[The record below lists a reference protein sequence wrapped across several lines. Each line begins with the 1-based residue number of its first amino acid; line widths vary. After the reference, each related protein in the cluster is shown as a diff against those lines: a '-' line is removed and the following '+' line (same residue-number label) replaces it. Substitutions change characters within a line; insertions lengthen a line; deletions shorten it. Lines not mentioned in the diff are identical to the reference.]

1 MRNTEH
7 VEEILTYLDLMK
19 MYALTALE
27 SEEEF
32 NRLNVDRSERIR
44 ISSVSMEVGQ
54 IGEQLESD
62 KMPHLFYELIDDEM
76 NAYFSKIAGMR
87 QRLFHNYDGIEED
100 YLWKVVDNHLLELVD
115 ILDDLI
121 DRFKDLLRSLT

>member
-7 VEEILTYLDLMK
+7 IEEILKYLELMK

-27 SEEEF
+27 SDSEF
-32 NRLNVDRSERIR
+32 ERLNVDRSERIR

-54 IGEQLESD
+54 IGEQLKSD
-62 KMPHLFYELIDDEM
+62 KMPHLFYDMIDDET

-87 QRLFHNYDGIEED
+87 QRLFHNYEGIYEG
-100 YLWKVVDNHLLELVD
+100 YLWGVIDEE
-115 ILDDLI
+115 LDDLI
-121 DRFKDLLRSLT
+121 EILDRLIEDFKRMLEI

>member
-7 VEEILTYLDLMK
+7 IEEILKYLELMK

-27 SEEEF
+27 SDSEF
-32 NRLNVDRSERIR
+32 ERLNVDRSERIR

-54 IGEQLESD
+54 IGEQLKSD
-62 KMPHLFYELIDDEM
+62 KMPHLFYDMIDDEM

-87 QRLFHNYDGIEED
+87 QRLFHNYEGIYEG
-100 YLWKVVDNHLLELVD
+100 YLWEVVDEELVD
-115 ILDDLI
+115 LIEILDRLI
-121 DRFKDLLRSLT
+121 EDFKRMLEI

>member
-7 VEEILTYLDLMK
+7 IEEILKYLELMK

-27 SEEEF
+27 SDSEF
-32 NRLNVDRSERIR
+32 ERLNVDRSERIR
-44 ISSVSMEVGQ
+44 ISSVSMEAGQ
-54 IGEQLESD
+54 ISEQLKSD
-62 KMPHLFYELIDDEM
+62 KMPHLFYDMIDDEM

-87 QRLFHNYDGIEED
+87 QRLFHNYEGIEEE
-100 YLWKVVDNHLLELVD
+100 YLWQVVDNHLLELVD

-121 DRFKDLLRSLT
+121 DKFGRMLES

>member
-32 NRLNVDRSERIR
+32 NRLNIDRSERIR
-44 ISSVSMEVGQ
+44 ISSISMEIGQ
-54 IGEQLESD
+54 IGEQLKSD
-62 KMPHLFYELIDDEM
+62 KMPHLFYEMIDEET
-76 NAYFSKIAGMR
+76 NSYFSKIAGMR
-87 QRLFHNYDGIEED
+87 HRLFHNYEGINED
-100 YLWKVVDNHLLELVD
+100 YLWRVVDRKLSELIE
-115 ILDDLI
+115 ILDSLI
-121 DRFKDLLRSLT
+121 DEFKSLL

>member
-7 VEEILTYLDLMK
+7 IEEILKYLELMK

-27 SEEEF
+27 SDSEF
-32 NRLNVDRSERIR
+32 ERLNVDRSERIR

-54 IGEQLESD
+54 IGEQLKSD
-62 KMPHLFYELIDDEM
+62 KMPHLFYDMIDDEM

-87 QRLFHNYDGIEED
+87 QRLFHNYEGIYEG
-100 YLWKVVDNHLLELVD
+100 YLWEVVDEELVD
-115 ILDDLI
+115 LIEILDRLI
-121 DRFKDLLRSLT
+121 EDFKRILEI

>member
-1 MRNTEH
+1 MRNTENI
-7 VEEILTYLDLMK
+7 EEILSYLDLMK

-27 SEEEF
+27 SDSEF
-32 NRLNVDRSERIR
+32 ERLNVDRSERIR

-54 IGEQLESD
+54 IGEQLKSD
-62 KMPHLFYELIDDEM
+62 KMPHLFYDMIDDEM

-87 QRLFHNYDGIEED
+87 QRLFHNYEGIYEG
-100 YLWKVVDNHLLELVD
+100 YLWEVVDDHLLELVD

-121 DRFKDLLRSLT
+121 DKFERMLES

>member
-1 MRNTEH
+1 MRNTENI
-7 VEEILTYLDLMK
+7 EEILKYLELMK

-27 SEEEF
+27 SDSEF
-32 NRLNVDRSERIR
+32 ERLNIDRLERIR

-54 IGEQLESD
+54 IGEQLKSD
-62 KMPHLFYELIDDEM
+62 KMPHLFYDMIDDEM

-87 QRLFHNYDGIEED
+87 QRLFHNYEGIEEE

-121 DRFKDLLRSLT
+121 DKFERMLES

>member
-7 VEEILTYLDLMK
+7 IEEILKYLELMK

-27 SEEEF
+27 SDSEF
-32 NRLNVDRSERIR
+32 ERLNVDRSERIR

-54 IGEQLESD
+54 IGEQLKSD
-62 KMPHLFYELIDDEM
+62 KMPHLFYDMIDDEM

-87 QRLFHNYDGIEED
+87 QRLFHNYEGIYEG
-100 YLWKVVDNHLLELVD
+100 YLWEVVDEELAD
-115 ILDDLI
+115 LIEILDRLIEDLKRMLEI
-121 DRFKDLLRSLT
+121 

>member
-7 VEEILTYLDLMK
+7 IEEILKYLELMK

-27 SEEEF
+27 SDSEF
-32 NRLNVDRSERIR
+32 ERLNVDRSERIR

-54 IGEQLESD
+54 IGEQLKSD
-62 KMPHLFYELIDDEM
+62 KMPHLFYDMIDDET

-87 QRLFHNYDGIEED
+87 QRLFHNYEGIYEG
-100 YLWKVVDNHLLELVD
+100 YLWEVVDDHLLGLVD

-121 DRFKDLLRSLT
+121 DKFERMLES

>member
-7 VEEILTYLDLMK
+7 IEEILKYLELMK

-27 SEEEF
+27 SDSEF
-32 NRLNVDRSERIR
+32 ERLNVDRSERIR

-54 IGEQLESD
+54 IGEQLKSD
-62 KMPHLFYELIDDEM
+62 KMPHLFYDMIDDEM

-87 QRLFHNYDGIEED
+87 QRLFHNYEGIYEG
-100 YLWKVVDNHLLELVD
+100 YLWEVVDEELSD
-115 ILDDLI
+115 LIEILDRLI
-121 DRFKDLLRSLT
+121 EDFERMLEI

>member
-7 VEEILTYLDLMK
+7 IEEILKYLELMK

-27 SEEEF
+27 SDSEF
-32 NRLNVDRSERIR
+32 ERLNVDRSERIR

-54 IGEQLESD
+54 IGEQLKSD
-62 KMPHLFYELIDDEM
+62 KMPHLFYDMIDDEM

-87 QRLFHNYDGIEED
+87 QRLFHNYEGIYEG
-100 YLWKVVDNHLLELVD
+100 YLWEVVDDHLLELVD

-121 DRFKDLLRSLT
+121 DKFERMLES

>member
-7 VEEILTYLDLMK
+7 IEEILKYLELMK

-27 SEEEF
+27 SDSEF
-32 NRLNVDRSERIR
+32 KRLNVDRSERIR

-54 IGEQLESD
+54 IGEQLKSD
-62 KMPHLFYELIDDEM
+62 KMPHLFYDMIDDEM

-87 QRLFHNYDGIEED
+87 QRLFHNYEGIYEG
-100 YLWKVVDNHLLELVD
+100 YLWEVVDEELAD
-115 ILDDLI
+115 LIEILDRLI
-121 DRFKDLLRSLT
+121 EDFKRMLEI

>member
-7 VEEILTYLDLMK
+7 IEEILKYLELMK

-27 SEEEF
+27 SDSEF
-32 NRLNVDRSERIR
+32 ERLNVDRSERIR

-54 IGEQLESD
+54 IGEQLKSD
-62 KMPHLFYELIDDEM
+62 KMPHLFYDMIDDEM

-87 QRLFHNYDGIEED
+87 QRLFHNYEGIYEG
-100 YLWKVVDNHLLELVD
+100 YLWEVVDEELAD
-115 ILDDLI
+115 LIEILDRLI
-121 DRFKDLLRSLT
+121 EDFKRMLEI

>member
-1 MRNTEH
+1 MRNTENI
-7 VEEILTYLDLMK
+7 EEILKYLELMK

-27 SEEEF
+27 SDSEF
-32 NRLNVDRSERIR
+32 ERPNVDRSERIR

-54 IGEQLESD
+54 IGEQLKSD
-62 KMPHLFYELIDDEM
+62 KMPHLFYDMIDDEM

-87 QRLFHNYDGIEED
+87 QRLFHNYEGIYEG
-100 YLWKVVDNHLLELVD
+100 YLWEVVDDHLLGLVD

-121 DRFKDLLRSLT
+121 DKFERMLES

>member
-7 VEEILTYLDLMK
+7 VEEILKYLELMK

-27 SEEEF
+27 SDSEF
-32 NRLNVDRSERIR
+32 ERLNVDRSERIR

-54 IGEQLESD
+54 IGEQLKSD
-62 KMPHLFYELIDDEM
+62 KMPHLFYDMIDDEM

-87 QRLFHNYDGIEED
+87 QRLFHNYEGIYEG
-100 YLWKVVDNHLLELVD
+100 YLWEVVDEELAD
-115 ILDDLI
+115 LIEILDRLI
-121 DRFKDLLRSLT
+121 EDFKRMLEI

>member
-1 MRNTEH
+1 MRNTEQI
-7 VEEILTYLDLMK
+7 EEILTYLDLMK

-27 SEEEF
+27 SDSEF
-32 NRLNVDRSERIR
+32 ERLNVDRSERIR

-54 IGEQLESD
+54 IGEQLKSD
-62 KMPHLFYELIDDEM
+62 KMPHLFYDMIDDEM

-87 QRLFHNYDGIEED
+87 QRLFHNYEGIYEG
-100 YLWKVVDNHLLELVD
+100 YLWEVVDDHLLGLVD

-121 DRFKDLLRSLT
+121 DKFERMLES

>member
-7 VEEILTYLDLMK
+7 IEEILKYLELMK

-27 SEEEF
+27 SDSEF
-32 NRLNVDRSERIR
+32 ERLNVDRSERIR

-54 IGEQLESD
+54 IGEQLKSD
-62 KMPHLFYELIDDEM
+62 KMPHLFYDMIDDEM

-87 QRLFHNYDGIEED
+87 QRLFHNYEGIYEG
-100 YLWKVVDNHLLELVD
+100 YLWEVVDEELAD
-115 ILDDLI
+115 LIEILDRLI
-121 DRFKDLLRSLT
+121 EDSKRMLEI

>member
-7 VEEILTYLDLMK
+7 IEEILKYLELMK

-27 SEEEF
+27 SDSEF
-32 NRLNVDRSERIR
+32 ERLNVDRSERIR
-44 ISSVSMEVGQ
+44 ISSVSIEVGQ
-54 IGEQLESD
+54 IGEQLKSD
-62 KMPHLFYELIDDEM
+62 KMPHLFYDMIDDET

-87 QRLFHNYDGIEED
+87 QRLFHNYEGIYEG
-100 YLWKVVDNHLLELVD
+100 YLWEVVDDHLLGLVD

-121 DRFKDLLRSLT
+121 DKFERMLES

>member
-7 VEEILTYLDLMK
+7 IEEILKYLELMK

-27 SEEEF
+27 SDSEF
-32 NRLNVDRSERIR
+32 ERLNVDRSERIR

-54 IGEQLESD
+54 IGEQLKSD
-62 KMPHLFYELIDDEM
+62 KMPHLFYDMIDDEM

-87 QRLFHNYDGIEED
+87 QRLFHNYEGIYEG
-100 YLWKVVDNHLLELVD
+100 YLWEVVDEELAD
-115 ILDDLI
+115 LIEILDRLI
-121 DRFKDLLRSLT
+121 EDFKRILEI

>member
-1 MRNTEH
+1 MRNTENI
-7 VEEILTYLDLMK
+7 EEILKYLELMK

-27 SEEEF
+27 SDSEF
-32 NRLNVDRSERIR
+32 ERLNVDRSERIR

-54 IGEQLESD
+54 IGEQLKSD
-62 KMPHLFYELIDDEM
+62 KMPHLFYDMIDDET

-87 QRLFHNYDGIEED
+87 QRLFHNYEGIYEG
-100 YLWKVVDNHLLELVD
+100 YLWEVVDDHLLELVN

-121 DRFKDLLRSLT
+121 DKFERMLES

>member
-7 VEEILTYLDLMK
+7 IEEILKYLELMK

-27 SEEEF
+27 SDSEF
-32 NRLNVDRSERIR
+32 ERLNVDRSERIR

-54 IGEQLESD
+54 IGEQLKSD
-62 KMPHLFYELIDDEM
+62 KMPHLFYDIIDDEM

-87 QRLFHNYDGIEED
+87 QRLFHNYEGIYEG
-100 YLWKVVDNHLLELVD
+100 YLWEVVDEELAD
-115 ILDDLI
+115 LIEILDRLI
-121 DRFKDLLRSLT
+121 EDFKRMLEI

>member
-7 VEEILTYLDLMK
+7 IDEILKYLELMK

-27 SEEEF
+27 SDSEF
-32 NRLNVDRSERIR
+32 ERLNVDRSERIR

-54 IGEQLESD
+54 IGEQLKSD
-62 KMPHLFYELIDDEM
+62 KMPHLFYDMIDDEM

-87 QRLFHNYDGIEED
+87 QRLFHNYEGIYEG
-100 YLWKVVDNHLLELVD
+100 YLWEVVDEELAD
-115 ILDDLI
+115 LIEILDRLI
-121 DRFKDLLRSLT
+121 EDFERMLEI